1 MNVFLYVNTMVVLLF
16 HVQRYNISS
25 KKQEKSQKGL
35 VIYKKVCNFAPR
47 NPWCETDK
55 NKT

>member
-47 NPWCETDK
+47 NPWCE
-55 NKT
+55 NR

>member
-1 MNVFLYVNTMVVLLF
+1 MDISLGVYTMIVLLF
-16 HVQRYNISS
+16 HVQRYNILS

-47 NPWCETDK
+47 NPWCE
-55 NKT
+55 NR

>member
-1 MNVFLYVNTMVVLLF
+1 MDVFLHVNTMVVLLF
-16 HVQRYNISS
+16 HVQRYNILS